1 MSSRYRQTFT
11 HLLVR
16 AESWLR
22 NRNDRRRPYD
32 RQIYRRAV
40 LKGASPSF
48 TVVPSPS
55 FAQFELART
64 PLTDEVVELI
74 SS

>member
-22 NRNDRRRPYD
+22 NRHDRRRLD

-40 LKGASPSF
+40 LKTSPSF
-48 TVVPSPS
+48 TLPSPS
-55 FAQFELART
+55 FAQLELART
-64 PLTDEVVELI
+64 PLTDEAVELI
-74 SS
+74 SN